1 MDIAGW
7 EHMYRTGERGSEDQ
21 PTRLLLESVGGLTPG
36 NAIDLACGT
45 GRNALFLAEL
55 GWTITAVDGS
65 KTAIEKLKQRAAE
78 RGLKVKAEVCDLTSP
93 GFTLPDQTFDLVVIA
108 YYLQRDLFAKVR
120 PALHSGGIVLAIV
133 HTPEPGEKPSYK
145 RAAPGELQ
153 EFFADWDVLYYYEGA
168 SRDPAHHRPV
178 AEIVARKK

>member
-21 PTRLLLESVGGLTPG
+21 PTQLLLETVDALPPG
-36 NAIDLACGT
+36 KAVDLACGA

-55 GWTITAVDGS
+55 GWTVTAVDGS
-65 KTAIEKLKQRAAE
+65 KTAIAKLIQRAEE
-78 RGLKVKAEVCDLTSP
+78 RGLNIKAEVCDLTSP
-93 GFTLPDQTFDLVVIA
+93 GFTLRDEAFDLVVIA
-108 YYLQRDLFAKVR
+108 YYLQRDLFAKIA
-120 PALHSGGIVLAIV
+120 PALRPGGIALVIV
-133 HTPEPGEKPSYK
+133 HTPDPGQKPSYK
-145 RAAPGELQ
+145 RAAPGELK
-153 EFFADWDVLYYYEGA
+153 ELFMDWDVLYYYEGA